1 VRKSLFAVP
10 AVALL
15 SLGLLPVTSAGA
27 QETSVSDGIYE
38 VRRDVQPGNYRTDG
52 PEEGGSCY
60 YARLSGNTGTLD
72 EVLANGNTSGPASL
86 TVNWDDKYVQFSGGC
101 TWAIDGDPGPTA
113 SAPAPAPG
121 PETTEPAPAPAE
133 GPVSEPEEDLNC
145 DDVTREQAQEILDA
159 DPTDPNNFDSD
170 DDGLACEG
178 DDSVPNMSEGMATGG
193 FEIK

>member
-1 VRKSLFAVP
+1 MRKSLFAVP

-15 SLGLLPVTSAGA
+15 SLGLLPVTAAGA

-52 PEEGGSCY
+52 PTEPDGSCY
-60 YARLSGNTGTLD
+60 YARLSGNTGTLE

-113 SAPAPAPG
+113 PAPAPAPATSEAPDSSAPAPAP
-121 PETTEPAPAPAE
+121 APAP
-133 GPVSEPEEDLNC
+133 EDE
-145 DDVTREQAQEILDA
+145 DEDEDA
-159 DPTDPNNFDSD
+159 
-170 DDGLACEG
+170 A
-178 DDSVPNMSEGMATGG
+178 VPNMDEGMATGG